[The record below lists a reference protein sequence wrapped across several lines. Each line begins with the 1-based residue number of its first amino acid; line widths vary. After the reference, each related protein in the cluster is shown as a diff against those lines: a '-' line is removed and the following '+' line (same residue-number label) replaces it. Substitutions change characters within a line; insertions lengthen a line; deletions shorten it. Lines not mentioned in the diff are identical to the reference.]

1 MSRIILSISLLM
13 LFFNC
18 ARQSTPTGGPRDTI
32 PPLLI
37 TSRTIPKNE
46 QINFKD
52 QKVTLAF
59 NETVIL
65 NNPKEQIIIIPD
77 IEKKYEIKARKN
89 TVVLS
94 FDNPLQD
101 STTYSINFRDA
112 IQDITEKNPPPNLK
126 LAFSTGNYIDSLS
139 IKGNARNLLKNQ
151 DLKDITIALYQS
163 DTFNI
168 FKHKPIF
175 LTKSDKKGIF
185 SIENLK
191 PGKYFIYAFD
201 DKNRN
206 LIVDSK
212 TEEYGF
218 INEGINLR
226 KDTTQIDLATVKQ
239 DVRPLILSSARPYNT
254 YYNIKLNKNIT
265 DYRIKAKTQEPVY
278 AAFGE
283 DQSNLKVYN
292 TFQGNDST
300 AIQLF
305 VQDSANYS
313 IDTLLYIKFSTRE
326 VRKEAFK
333 VTPLGTKVIQ
343 EKGLLKSSIKFS
355 KPLHHINFDSIY
367 YALDSTRSIPI
378 TLQDVKYDSVL
389 NTLRIEKKF
398 DKKLLKQLEINA
410 DSTTTDKKPPM
421 MIYTLVAAKKS
432 FVSIESDS
440 SELILESSKPLTPD
454 NTGVIIAETNYKGEN
469 FIIELRDKT
478 FNLIDYRLNT
488 SKVQFEDLIPGD
500 YQISLVID
508 TDKDGKWSAGNQ
520 LNKQEPE
527 KIIYYKNEKGNQ
539 IISLKANWEYGPLLI
554 NP

>member
-1 MSRIILSISLLM
+1 MSRAILFLLPFL

-18 ARQSTPTGGPRDTI
+18 ARQTAPTGGPQDTI

-37 TSRTIPKNE
+37 QSRTIPKNE
-46 QINFKD
+46 QINFKE
-52 QKVTLAF
+52 QKLTLTF

-89 TVVLS
+89 TVVFS

-126 LAFSTGNYIDSLS
+126 LAFSTGSYIDSLS
-139 IKGNARNLLKNQ
+139 IEGHARNLLKNQ

-191 PGKYFIYAFD
+191 PGKYFIYGFD
-201 DKNRN
+201 DRNRN

-218 INEGINLR
+218 ITTSITLK
-226 KDTTQIDLATVKQ
+226 KDTSNLNLPTVKQ
-239 DVRPLILSSARPYNT
+239 DIRPLILSNARPYNT
-254 YYNIKLNKNIT
+254 YYNIKLNKNII
-265 DYRIKAKTQEPVY
+265 DYRLKNKNQTDPVY
-278 AAFGE
+278 ATFGE
-283 DQSNLKVYN
+283 DQSSLKVYN
-292 TFQGNDST
+292 TFKTTDST
-300 AIQLF
+300 SVQLF
-305 VQDSANYS
+305 AKDSANNF
-313 IDTLLYIKFSTRE
+313 IDTLLYVKFSTRE
-326 VRKEAFK
+326 VKKEPFK

-343 EKGLLKSSIKFS
+343 EKGLLKSSIQFS
-355 KPLHHINFDSIY
+355 KPLHQISFDSMY
-367 YALDSTRSIPI
+367 YALDSIRSIPI
-378 TLQDVKYDSVL
+378 TITDVKYDSVFNIL
-389 NTLRIEKKF
+389 TIEKKF
-398 DKKLLKQLEINA
+398 DKKLLRQLEP
-410 DSTTTDKKPPM
+410 DTTTADQKTPT
-421 MIYTLVAAKKS
+421 MIYTFVAAKKT
-432 FVSIESDS
+432 FISIESDS
-440 SELILESSKPLTPD
+440 AQALEEISKPLTPE
-454 NTGVIIAETNYKGEN
+454 NTGIIIVETNYKGEN
-469 FIIELRDKT
+469 YIIELRDKT
-478 FNLIDYRLNT
+478 FNLIDFRFNT
-488 SKVQFEDLIPGD
+488 SKVQFEDLVPGD
-500 YQISLVID
+500 YQVSLVID
-508 TDKDGKWSAGNQ
+508 TDKNGKWSAGNM
-520 LNKQEPE
+520 LKKQEPE